1 MKEKRLKLVFIL
13 LVLSNIIFAK
23 TIQVTSPGANM
34 DIQPNIQTAINSAV
48 NGDIVILP
56 AGQFTFTKTV
66 TITKF
71 VSIKGQ
77 GIGQTVLIRPE
88 TMTDA
93 SLAQVTMFRY
103 NINSATSSGIVFSDM
118 TLKSKKP
125 SLKNGDGLSRA
136 TDMGVEF
143 VKCMD
148 FIVTRCRFEYFGN
161 GAVSVIHE
169 DNLASGVIYKN
180 EFVHNAKGY
189 DALGLGYG
197 VVVYGI
203 NNSWIT
209 DPKFGSSNFIFIED
223 NFFDYHRHSVAGGG
237 CGLYVFRYNEVR
249 NNIAGNTA
257 HAIDAHEARLEKG
270 GNYYSTRAIEVYKN
284 NIVNTMFK
292 DGTSNVPDGTPIVA
306 GKDPSWLVEVAI
318 CTRGGEALIHDN
330 YIEGYRFGVGL
341 VANNILT
348 GAYPLAY
355 QQGYLSALKYGES
368 HTGVDSDKG
377 SGDNYIWNDTY
388 KSYAPTNSKC
398 VYFYNY
404 SASYIKAERDYHLY
418 AKADYTTYTYPHP
431 LRKETP
437 TNSIVLTIQTTAVSC
452 FGGTNGK
459 AAVAAT
465 GGTGFTY
472 SWSTTPVQTTSQ
484 ATGLIAGTYTVTVKD
499 ANGNTKTATATV
511 TEPTALVITTSSTPE
526 TCGQKNGTATVVAS
540 GDVPPYTYAWS
551 NSQTTSKIT
560 NLPAGTYTVTVTDAI
575 NYCAKTAQV
584 IVGKSSTPAAA
595 LTTKDV
601 SCDKSSNGTAE
612 VTVTDGE
619 APYTYSWNTVP
630 VQTSRSASNLAEGKY
645 EVTVTDA
652 VGCITKKEATIVK
665 AKPTFTLSTV
675 KTDVSCPG
683 CNDGSATVIV
693 AGDPVAYRYVWNSL
707 SNSSLATASSVA
719 GLSVGGY
726 TVTVTDNNGCTKL
739 ATTKINSPI
748 STGISS
754 LTEEKLDINI
764 YPNPTVRAF
773 SIMNDEFK
781 PHESILVVLYNTEGK
796 EVYSKVIIKE
806 DTIAV
811 DTENSLEPGIYI
823 VVASSEDHMYKKRII
838 ITK

>member
-1 MKEKRLKLVFIL
+1 MKENRLKLVFIL

-34 DIQPNIQTAINSAV
+34 DIQPNIQTAVNSAV
-48 NGDIVILP
+48 NGDIVVLP

-66 TITKF
+66 NITKF
-71 VSIKGQ
+71 ISIKGQ
-77 GIGQTVLIRPE
+77 GLGVTVLIRPE

-93 SLAQVTMFRY
+93 SLAEVSMFRY
-103 NINSATSSGIVFSDM
+103 NINSTTSSGIVFSDM

-125 SLKNGDGLSRA
+125 SLVNGDGLSRA
-136 TDMGVEF
+136 NDMGVEF

-148 FIVTRCRFEYFGN
+148 FAVTRCRFEYFGN

-197 VVVYGI
+197 VVVYGV

-223 NFFDYHRHSVAGGG
+223 NLFDYHRHSVAGGG
-237 CGLYVFRYNEVR
+237 CGLYVFRYNNVK

-270 GNYYSTRAIEVYKN
+270 GNYYSTRAIEVYNN

-292 DGTSNVPDGTPIVA
+292 DGTANCPDGTPIVA
-306 GKDPSWLVEVAI
+306 GKDPSWLTEVAI

-355 QQGYLSALKYGES
+355 QQGYLSAVKYGDA
-368 HTGVDSDKG
+368 HTGVDADKG
-377 SGDNYIWNDTY
+377 AGDNYVWNDTY

-404 SASYIKAERDYHLY
+404 STSYIKSERDYHLY
-418 AKADYTTYTYPHP
+418 AKANYTPYTYPHP
-431 LRKETP
+431 LRNETP
-437 TNSIVLTIQTTAVSC
+437 ASNMVLSIKTTAVSC
-452 FGGTNGK
+452 FGGKNGT
-459 AAVAAT
+459 ATVTAT

-472 SWSTTPVQTTSQ
+472 SWNTNPVQTTAQ

-499 ANGNTKTATATV
+499 ATGSSKTATATI
-511 TEPTALVITTSSTPE
+511 TEPTALVITTSSTAE
-526 TCGQKNGTATVVAS
+526 TCGKKNGTATVVAS

-560 NLPAGTYTVTVTDAI
+560 NLAAGTYTITVTDAL

-584 IVGKSSTPAAA
+584 VVGSSNAPVAA

-601 SCDKSSNGTAE
+601 SCDKSANGTAE
-612 VTVTDGE
+612 VAVTDGQ
-619 APYTYSWNTVP
+619 APYTYSWNTTP
-630 VQTSRSASNLAEGKY
+630 VQSTASAVNLKEGDY
-645 EVTVTDA
+645 EVTVMDA
-652 VGCITKKEATIVK
+652 AGCITKKSATVLK
-665 AKPTFTLSTV
+665 SKPAFNLSTV
-675 KTDVSCPG
+675 KTDASCAG
-683 CNDGSATVIV
+683 CSDGSATVIV
-693 AGDPVAYRYVWNSL
+693 AGGLTAYKYVWNSI
-707 SNSSLATASSVA
+707 SNPSLGAASSVA
-719 GLSVGGY
+719 GLSVGNY
-726 TVTVTDNNGCTKL
+726 SVTVTDNNGCSKQAVTS
-739 ATTKINSPI
+739 ISSSI
-748 STGISS
+748 STGINS

-764 YPNPTVRAF
+764 YPNPTVSSF
-773 SIMNDEFK
+773 SITNDDFK
-781 PHESILVVLYNTEGK
+781 AHESVLVVLYNTEGK
-796 EVYSKVIIKE
+796 EVYSKVIVKE
-806 DTIAV
+806 DAIVV

-823 VVASSEDHMYKKRII
+823 VVASSEDHMYKKRIVVA
-838 ITK
+838 K